1 MAAETT
7 VNWAERDDATLI
19 AMLVD
24 GTLTRNR
31 NYEFF
36 STERGKTVHKQ
47 AKTLQGV
54 LHDLK
59 NGAKI
64 VSEGKDEWGWRIVLE
79 NAEDRY
85 RRTVIMTDIM
95 YEIFHTQKKKK
106 V

>member
-1 MAAETT
+1 MTPESPT
-7 VNWAERDDATLI
+7 NWADRDDATLI

-36 STERGKTVHKQ
+36 SSERGKAVHKQ

-59 NGAKI
+59 NGAKV

-79 NAEDRY
+79 NEESRY

-95 YEIFHTQKKKK
+95 HEIFHTQKKKK